1 MFATPGPL
9 DFVAIATATREFWE
23 REHVFSHLVAKN
35 RAGPRLSFLDGP
47 ITANN
52 PMGIHHAWGRTF
64 KDVVQRYRALCGYE
78 QRFQNGFDCQG
89 LWVEVEVEKT
99 LGFNSKR
106 EIESYGLERFSRSEE
121 HTSELQSRQYLVCRL
136 LLEIGRAHVCTPVTP
151 ISRMPSFASKKQ
163 TPTLAHRRTERSK
176 TTMQT

>member
-9 DFVAIATATREFWE
+9 DFVAVATATREFWE
-23 REHVFSHLVAKN
+23 REHVFSHLVAQN
-35 RAGPRLSFLDGP
+35 RGGPRFSFLDGP

-64 KDVVQRYRALCGYE
+64 KDVVQRYRALCGCE

-106 EIESYGLERFSRSEE
+106 EIESFGLERFSRA
-121 HTSELQSRQYLVCRL
+121 CR
-136 LLEIGRAHVCTPVTP
+136 ERVTH
-151 ISRMPSFASKKQ
+151 FAQVQTEQSKKLGQ
-163 TPTLAHRRTERSK
+163 WMDWPSSYF
-176 TTMQT
+176 TMSDPNI